1 MVGSIYFLFYGV
13 FELIKGIS
21 GSNVDNKYRRPSP
34 GIEHSGVWTSLVL
47 KPKFYFFAQLNK
59 CHLVTISVH
68 VEWYAEC
75 CTLLNTLN
83 TIDLPISQKRYSL
96 VRSRQ
101 AGYACPLLKGEYK
114 KGREQIL
121 IADLFLKKK

>member
-83 TIDLPISQKRYSL
+83 TIDLPILSG
-96 VRSRQ
+96 Q

-121 IADLFLKKK
+121 IADLFLKKR

>member
-47 KPKFYFFAQLNK
+47 KPKFYFLHNLIDVIWWPFLSMLNDMQN
-59 CHLVTISVH
+59 VV
-68 VEWYAEC
+68 
-75 CTLLNTLN
+75 
-83 TIDLPISQKRYSL
+83 P
-96 VRSRQ
+96 
-101 AGYACPLLKGEYK
+101 
-114 KGREQIL
+114 
-121 IADLFLKKK
+121 F